1 MFYGYRL
8 RTKRT
13 RVAAKSRFRSHDIMM
28 TDNNIFVIIRDGSNF
43 SFPGLVTQTPHFR
56 VLFEFEVF
64 FLHCSNFQRTTVRIS
79 RSSEYSR
86 SSIQIPNFNEQAVCY
101 NDIVGSYYYMRR

>member
-56 VLFEFEVF
+56 VLFEFEVYF
-64 FLHCSNFQRTTVRIS
+64 YTVVIS
-79 RSSEYSR
+79 
-86 SSIQIPNFNEQAVCY
+86 NEQLFEFLEVRSIREVQY
-101 NDIVGSYYYMRR
+101 KFLILMNRQYVIMIL